1 MITSNDERAVT
12 QIVIFHRAEG
22 WYPLELPVTDDLVSH
37 AENNPGTIK
46 ISDIDGNILWS
57 LQ

>member
-1 MITSNDERAVT
+1 MSSDERPEMRL
-12 QIVIFHRAEG
+12 VIFHRAEG

-37 AENNPGTIK
+37 AEHNPGTIK
-46 ISDIDGNILWS
+46 ISDIDGNTLWS